1 MEHFEILKVGA
12 EPNKRFL
19 QKRMTG
25 SHWTNKFHAHKFF
38 TLKEASD
45 EASSHENV
53 KIIWVNGSSWGEV
66 EHTLYNYPV
75 CTNNQRFSR

>member
-19 QKRMTG
+19 VKGMCQPWVRW
-25 SHWTNKFHAHKFF
+25 SSQHYAHKFF

-45 EASSHENV
+45 EASSLENV
-53 KIIWVNGSSWGEV
+53 VIIWVNGNTWGEV
-66 EHTLYNYPV
+66 NSSVLDSV
-75 CTNNQRFSR
+75 DKF

>member
-19 QKRMTG
+19 VKGMVQT
-25 SHWTNKFHAHKFF
+25 HWSSQHYSHKFL

-53 KIIWVNGSSWGEV
+53 TIIWVNGNTWGEV
-66 EHTLYNYPV
+66 NPSVLDSV
-75 CTNNQRFSR
+75 DKF

>member
-19 QKRMTG
+19 VKGMVQT
-25 SHWTNKFHAHKFF
+25 HWSSQHYAHKFL

-45 EASSHENV
+45 EASSYENV
-53 KIIWVNGSSWGEV
+53 TIIWVNGSSWGEV
-66 EHTLYNYPV
+66 APSVLASIDK
-75 CTNNQRFSR
+75 F